1 LTYEW
6 IKKMWGVCVCNGFL
20 LSHKG
25 NEVKLFAAAR
35 MDLEIIIPSEVRKTN
50 ATCYHLYVESKI

>member
-1 LTYEW
+1 
-6 IKKMWGVCVCNGFL
+6 MWGVCVCNGFL
-20 LSHKG
+20 LSRKG